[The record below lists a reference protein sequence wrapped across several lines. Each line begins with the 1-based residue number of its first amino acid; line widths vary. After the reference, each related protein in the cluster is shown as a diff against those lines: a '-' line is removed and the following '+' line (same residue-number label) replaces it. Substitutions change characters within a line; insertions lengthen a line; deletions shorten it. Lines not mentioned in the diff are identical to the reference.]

1 MPGAR
6 TGVQQGRPGRT
17 GKAMKGK
24 SAGPKSAN
32 PQPAN
37 PQLAGPPP
45 GRSPSGGARKHAA
58 SLATVARDAGVSV
71 ATVSRI
77 VNGKI
82 GRASAETIARV
93 EEAIA
98 RLSYRPNSVGRA
110 LRHRASRVVA
120 MLAPNLDNPAM
131 AAIAVSVESAL
142 RDAGFVMILC
152 DTHDRA
158 ELQDDYLRAMRD
170 QLVAGYVMVSAVS
183 SKGLEETLKRGDPT
197 VFVAR
202 RNPLGGGAYVG
213 IDNRQAGADVADY
226 LLGCGIERPA
236 VLMAQQ
242 NASSTS
248 ERAAGFIERLVA
260 RGVPD
265 DAIRRAIGPGLSH
278 IEIGYAAAGML
289 VREGGWPRGAL
300 CVSDMIAYGAYRL
313 AVEHGV
319 QIPQR
324 CRLVGVDGN
333 AINTWI
339 APWLTSI
346 RIPYESFGGHVVAQL
361 QSLWSGV
368 STSEVHVAHEAPSTW
383 SQPGAPARP
392 VAGSG

>member
-1 MPGAR
+1 MPGVC
-6 TGVQQGRPGRT
+6 TGGPQGRPGRT

-24 SAGPKSAN
+24 SASPQSAS
-32 PQPAN
+32 PQPAS
-37 PQLAGPPP
+37 PQP

-142 RDAGFVMILC
+142 RDAGYVMILC

-170 QLVAGYVMVSAVS
+170 QLVAGYVMVSAVR

-213 IDNRQAGADVADY
+213 IDNRQAGADVADF

-260 RGVPD
+260 RGVPN

-319 QIPQR
+319 PIPQR

-333 AINTWI
+333 AINAWI

-368 STSEVHVAHEAPSTW
+368 ATSEVHVAHEAPSAW
-383 SQPGAPARP
+383 SNPGAPARP
-392 VAGSG
+392 ATGAG